1 MHTNPSSYTHN
12 GDDIRPRAVLLFS
25 RNTNCKH
32 LNTSSMDNPEAEW
45 TNEKANEM
53 KLKGVVRNT
62 VILTVLFTVRRWN
75 AMQYQNTLL
84 SYRNSKNS

>member
-1 MHTNPSSYTHN
+1 
-12 GDDIRPRAVLLFS
+12 
-25 RNTNCKH
+25 
-32 LNTSSMDNPEAEW
+32 MDNPEAEW